1 MGANI
6 TNSEKGELLRR
17 RGKVREGRQGESASG
32 LHGGR
37 SEGDFLESASGLCR
51 GRKGGGDEGRDL
63 GAGEEGVEGSGS
75 GGCGGGGAEAGTH
88 LGIATEL
95 GITGRGRRGGMT
107 GGGRVGGVIGGW
119 LIGR

>member
-51 GRKGGGDEGRDL
+51 GRKGKGRDL
-63 GAGEEGVEGSGS
+63 GAGEEGVEGGGG

-95 GITGRGRRGGMT
+95 GITGRGRRGG
-107 GGGRVGGVIGGW
+107 VIGGW